1 MSINS
6 LIKSDFKSIVS
17 IGLDVA
23 KSKIDVC
30 CLIDNKKEIFFQIQ
44 NSKEWINNF
53 IDILINSD
61 FNMNTHVIIESTWD
75 YDTLACILFS
85 QNKFNIKEINP
96 IITKNYVKS
105 TIRWT
110 KTDKT
115 DAKALA
121 NIWIINKN
129 NLFTFNKN
137 KKFIEISKK
146 ISLIST
152 LEKQIQ
158 SLKKVI
164 RSFNEVNNTLE
175 LSKSNAVESI
185 EITINELEKNIKN
198 LQKEVEKDDIWWDL
212 NEDSKNNIN
221 IINSIT
227 WVSDYM
233 AKVFFISFAH
243 KNFESKESMYAFI
256 WFDPKLKDSW
266 SFFLKSLYF

>member
-1 MSINS
+1 MTLWLVYYSRKIN
-6 LIKSDFKSIVS
+6 LILKK
-17 IGLDVA
+17 
-23 KSKIDVC
+23 
-30 CLIDNKKEIFFQIQ
+30 LIR
-44 NSKEWINNF
+44 
-53 IDILINSD
+53 
-61 FNMNTHVIIESTWD
+61 V
-75 YDTLACILFS
+75 
-85 QNKFNIKEINP
+85 
-96 IITKNYVKS
+96 ITKNYVKS

-164 RSFNEVNNTLE
+164 KSFNEVNNTLE

-185 EITINELEKNIKN
+185 EITINELEENIKN
-198 LQKEVEKDDIWWDL
+198 LQKEVEKDEIWWYL

-227 WVSDYM
+227 WVSDYI

-266 SFFLKSLYF
+266 SFSWKACISKRWNSYIRKKLFQSAFCATQHCKLFKDIYEKQKLKWKHHFTCVISVIKKMVYIMFSLLKNKTLFNPLFASF